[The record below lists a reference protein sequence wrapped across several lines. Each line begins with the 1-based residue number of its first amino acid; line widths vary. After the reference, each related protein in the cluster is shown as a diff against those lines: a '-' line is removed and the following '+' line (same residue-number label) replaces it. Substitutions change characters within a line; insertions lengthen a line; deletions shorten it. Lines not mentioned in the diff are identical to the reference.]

1 MPQDTLAR
9 PPSSPALM
17 LPPLAGARPKAATAA
32 DAMALPPLGVAP
44 PMPRKPPMD
53 APTVVRTPIGGS
65 QLKFPRLVKPLLRP
79 VASTPSAGVASGSNA
94 SIGKCNQEEERGPSL
109 LDRPESNNE
118 LHEDEDEEKTRVS
131 QRSATGASSRRGG
144 SNNSDASDGTPKA
157 HAKNRDFIKELEE
170 KKRREREEK
179 ERQERRRKR
188 QHDKS
193 TQKILQEAALKKQ
206 QQGSEAPAPANPEQ
220 EEHLDEAQDPE
231 DEKAEDDADRERKER
246 ARRQQK
252 KLLKKQQRLL
262 EELKV
267 KKREKEEELEQER
280 ERERKRQAKVT
291 RAILSAIQDAN
302 DKEDEAIASE
312 ANGNGNS
319 PEAVS
324 AIVEDVQ
331 VDEVEDQKRRAAKDQ
346 QEAMRRKQQEYL
358 SKLAEQRKQK
368 QREEEEARAM
378 QERKKK
384 KTQQEAARALQ
395 EAARRHQQEQEARER
410 QLQMEQEAAAAAAAA
425 APQVNV
431 EAMVAR
437 LSKLKERDAQ
447 VVPEARDFT
456 SWKKRHGVRADQK
469 VFIVTG
475 CYPVIRE
482 ELEKRGWFWNQDRTS
497 PFFDL
502 KWALKSDDLK
512 SGGKLEKHQYVN
524 HFAQNTAITTK
535 VGLLHS
541 LRRATVVQSFD
552 CDSIFPRAFDLNE
565 PSDMDAFVQDFRF
578 GVAEG
583 LLKQLV
589 GRVVRQHGKREA
601 GLMVNLGVLD
611 VVLAIARKK
620 VRSRRPE
627 CQVGDDG
634 AVLSPAELFACSSL
648 GDDPLE
654 DSLDEDLATQQE
666 LVTELQWEV
675 LSKCPVDQPG
685 KLRASL
691 AYSRKV
697 YADDKTSGVDSGA
710 PEGGNGNATGGPS
723 AASVDTVLTAM
734 EKKQQRRQ
742 EKRMA
747 ESFNRE
753 KARLSSLVS
762 RVESVGTT
770 QQREAERLVRALSS
784 LCPQF
789 HLNGGSEDL
798 FDTSKPAP
806 APSQNVWIVK
816 PAGLSRG
823 RGIRVFNDL
832 DALLGYADVENHK
845 ECQWVAQK
853 YIENPLLVCRRKFDI
868 RQWVLVTCWDPLTVW
883 MHEDCYLRFSSE
895 EYSTTDL
902 SDQYVHLTNN
912 SIQKY
917 SDKFHDVYGTD
928 DGDMMVEGNMWHSD
942 EFRKYLKHKLALPE
956 VWETQIRPAMR
967 AIIVRALQCVQ
978 DRVTHRNNA
987 CELFGYDFMI
997 DASFTPW
1004 LIEVN
1009 SSPACDY
1016 STPTAERY
1024 VTAGLAG
1031 IVKVIV
1037 DLREFEE
1044 SKKRGTSAGA
1054 EPDTGCW
1061 KRIHRG
1067 EFVGKPV
1074 SSFGADFQVRG
1085 AKLSRA
1091 ALRRQLAKGGAVV
1104 NTIGGTTALAGGVS
1118 SASIPPVAASD
1129 DGDAQASD
1137 ENSTDQEEGEET
1149 MLREDL
1155 REDQGIEVAEEN
1167 GVDEGEEM
1175 MLREDQDIAAE
1186 ENGVEAAAE
1195 ETETPSDELV
1205 QGGGFA
1211 ELSCDEDED
1220 EDDGE
1225 LSQTLED
1232 SLL

>member
-1 MPQDTLAR
+1 
-9 PPSSPALM
+9 
-17 LPPLAGARPKAATAA
+17 
-32 DAMALPPLGVAP
+32 MALPPLGAGPPLPKKPSTDATMVARP
-44 PMPRKPPMD
+44 P
-53 APTVVRTPIGGS
+53 ISGS
-65 QLKFPRLVKPLLRP
+65 HLKFPRLVKPLLRP
-79 VASTPSAGVASGSNA
+79 VGSSASASIASASTA

-109 LDRPESNNE
+109 PARPESNNE
-118 LHEDEDEEKTRVS
+118 PHEDEDEEKTRAS
-131 QRSATGASSRRGG
+131 QRSATGSSSRRSGG
-144 SNNSDASDGTPKA
+144 NNSDASDGTPKSAA

-170 KKRREREEK
+170 KKRREREDK
-179 ERQERRRKR
+179 ERQERRRKK

-206 QQGSEAPAPANPEQ
+206 QQQVSEAPTPTRPEQ
-220 EEHLDEAQDPE
+220 DEHVGEVQDSVEVAEE
-231 DEKAEDDADRERKER
+231 EKAEDDTDRERKER

-262 EELKV
+262 DELKA

-280 ERERKRQAKVT
+280 ERERKRQEKVT

-302 DKEDEAIASE
+302 NKEDHAMAAEAESVSPKD
-312 ANGNGNS
+312 NG

-324 AIVEDVQ
+324 SIADDDVQ
-331 VDEVEDQKRRAAKDQ
+331 IDEADDQKRRAVKDQ

-358 SKLAEQRKQK
+358 AKLAEQRRQK
-368 QREEEEARAM
+368 QRKEEESRAL

-447 VVPEARDFT
+447 VVPEARDFA

-524 HFAQNTAITTK
+524 HFAQNTAMTTK

-589 GRVVRQHGKREA
+589 GRAVRQHGKKEA
-601 GLMVNLGVLD
+601 AALVVNHGVLD
-611 VVLAIARKK
+611 VVLAVARKK
-620 VRSRRPE
+620 VRSSRPE
-627 CQVGDDG
+627 CQIGEDG
-634 AVLSPAELFACSSL
+634 AVLPPSELFACSSL

-654 DSLDEDLATQQE
+654 DSLDDELASQQE
-666 LVTELQWEV
+666 LVTDLQWEV

-691 AYSRKV
+691 VYVRKV
-697 YADDKTSGVDSGA
+697 YADDKMSGMDGGA
-710 PEGGNGNATGGPS
+710 TEGVNGSGNASGGPS

-747 ESFNRE
+747 EPFNRE
-753 KARLSSLVS
+753 KARLSALVS
-762 RVESVGTT
+762 RVEPVSAK

-789 HLNGGSEDL
+789 HINGGSEAL
-798 FDTSKPAP
+798 FDAKKPAS

-853 YIENPLLVCRRKFDI
+853 YIENPLLV
-868 RQWVLVTCWDPLTVW
+868 P
-883 MHEDCYLRFSSE
+883 
-895 EYSTTDL
+895 
-902 SDQYVHLTNN
+902 
-912 SIQKY
+912 
-917 SDKFHDVYGTD
+917 
-928 DGDMMVEGNMWHSD
+928 
-942 EFRKYLKHKLALPE
+942 P
-956 VWETQIRPAMR
+956 
-967 AIIVRALQCVQ
+967 
-978 DRVTHRNNA
+978 
-987 CELFGYDFMI
+987 
-997 DASFTPW
+997 
-1004 LIEVN
+1004 
-1009 SSPACDY
+1009 
-1016 STPTAERY
+1016 
-1024 VTAGLAG
+1024 
-1031 IVKVIV
+1031 
-1037 DLREFEE
+1037 
-1044 SKKRGTSAGA
+1044 
-1054 EPDTGCW
+1054 
-1061 KRIHRG
+1061 
-1067 EFVGKPV
+1067 
-1074 SSFGADFQVRG
+1074 QVRH
-1085 AKLSRA
+1085 
-1091 ALRRQLAKGGAVV
+1091 
-1104 NTIGGTTALAGGVS
+1104 
-1118 SASIPPVAASD
+1118 PPVGARDVLGPAH
-1129 DGDAQASD
+1129 GLDA
-1137 ENSTDQEEGEET
+1137 
-1149 MLREDL
+1149 
-1155 REDQGIEVAEEN
+1155 
-1167 GVDEGEEM
+1167 
-1175 MLREDQDIAAE
+1175 
-1186 ENGVEAAAE
+1186 
-1195 ETETPSDELV
+1195 
-1205 QGGGFA
+1205 
-1211 ELSCDEDED
+1211 
-1220 EDDGE
+1220 
-1225 LSQTLED
+1225 
-1232 SLL
+1232 